1 MSPKNSKAR
10 IEANNRY
17 NAKAYDR
24 VNLAIPKGRKQ
35 TVEARALEAGESVNG
50 YVNGL
55 IRADLGLSE
64 AEWKQ
69 GDGEIN
75 GPGY

>member
-1 MSPKNSKAR
+1 MAKTRTSAAVK
-10 IEANNRY
+10 NRY
-17 NAKAYDR
+17 AAKAYD
-24 VNLAIPKGRKQ
+24 NLRIIVPKGRKQ

-64 AEWKQ
+64 EEWKQ
-69 GDGEIN
+69 GEN
-75 GPGY
+75 TSETP